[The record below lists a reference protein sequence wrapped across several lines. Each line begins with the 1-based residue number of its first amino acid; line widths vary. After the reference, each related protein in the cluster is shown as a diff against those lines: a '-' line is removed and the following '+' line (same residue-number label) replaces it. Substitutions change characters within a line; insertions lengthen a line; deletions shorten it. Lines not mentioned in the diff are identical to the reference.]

1 MLMKME
7 KYTGNLEHAAAADD
21 NDQGI
26 QDWGR
31 RKKITEEREQNEAQR

>member
-1 MLMKME
+1 MDNMLMKME

-26 QDWGR
+26 QD
-31 RKKITEEREQNEAQR
+31 